1 MPRPFNRLLL
11 LLLLSVA
18 AVAQAAE
25 GELLVGFAQDHLAN
39 DWRQAQVRVLQREL
53 EGDERIRFIYT
64 DAGGSTARQIR
75 DIEDL
80 IHRGV
85 DVLVTSPR
93 DSVAMTPV
101 VRQAYQQGIAVILL
115 TRQIESEDYTSF
127 ISPNDAAIARQAAR
141 YLGEHLDGQGRVL
154 ILQGV
159 PGATTT
165 QQRTDAFIDTLAQ
178 EYPQMQIAGIRVANY
193 LRNEA
198 IRAMEEVYREGLA
211 FDAIYAQS
219 DSMASGA
226 RLAMQVQ
233 GIDPASVPTVGIDY
247 IGEAREAILAGT
259 QLASFTYPTSAEEA
273 AKLIIRLADGEDIP
287 THMEVPSQLVDID
300 NIHDVEPIF

>member
-39 DWRQAQVRVLQREL
+39 DWRQAQVRVLQRGL

-273 AKLIIRLADGEDIP
+273 AELIIRLADGEDIP